1 MRVMMCD
8 CLPCPSSLLLS
19 ALAELQLA
27 DLITGGEYKAL
38 SDISSVNADF
48 PFRSIGVC
56 SK

>member
-8 CLPCPSSLLLS
+8 CLPCPSSILLL

-27 DLITGGEYKAL
+27 DLITSEEYMEL
-38 SDISSVNADF
+38 SDISGVNAVL